1 VTSTNDRVRGVI
13 WKSAGQHLTHRLDNG
28 WLAVSGDFLRAYY
41 TRPEIHP
48 VEESC
53 AVEHALFERLMVDPF
68 APVSAEELATIA
80 DPDAAENY
88 AVVLRFRDHLVA
100 KGAIE
105 AAYASLFIPG
115 APLVPPVFISQMA
128 HLIMG
133 NILMGE
139 TDAMVARAAELFFR
153 EQTATTSN
161 ERMMLADAEVVETRA
176 QQTALLALS
185 DPRRT
190 EVDLE
195 ILNAE
200 GAEDYWARADRFD
213 LALDFRFAE
222 PGQDAFARL
231 IERWIRHFLDMR
243 VRVQPLQSV
252 KDQRWSWHVGLDAE
266 ATRILNAL
274 YEGEYLPEQGQGSIV
289 ALFRM
294 EFLDYDRVVEKMRRK
309 PAFLGLAVDAH
320 DRIRMKPQNLLINLP
335 LNQVLQ

>member
-1 VTSTNDRVRGVI
+1 VKPTNDKAKGVI

-53 AVEHALFERLMVDPF
+53 AVEHALFERLMEDPF
-68 APVSAEELATIA
+68 AAVSAEDLSSIA
-80 DPDAAENY
+80 DPDTAENY
-88 AVVLRFRDHLVA
+88 ALVMRFRDHLVS
-100 KGAIE
+100 KGSIE
-105 AAYASLFIPG
+105 AAYASLFAPG
-115 APLVPPVFISQMA
+115 APMIPPVFISQMA

-133 NILMGE
+133 NILIGE
-139 TDAMVARAAELFFR
+139 SDAMVARAAELFFR
-153 EQTATTSN
+153 EQTATTSE

-176 QQTALLALS
+176 QQTALLAQS

-190 EVDLE
+190 EVGLE

-200 GAEDYWARADRFD
+200 GADDYWARADRFD

-252 KDQRWSWHVGLDAE
+252 KDQRWSWHIGLDAE
-266 ATRILNAL
+266 ATRIMNAL

-294 EFLDYDRVVEKMRRK
+294 EFLDYDRVVDKMRRK

-335 LNQVLQ
+335 LNPVLQ

>member
-1 VTSTNDRVRGVI
+1 MTTPKYMAKSVI

-28 WLAVSGDFLRAYY
+28 WLAVSEDFLRAYY

-53 AVEHALFERLMVDPF
+53 AVEHELFERLLDDPF
-68 APVSAEELATIA
+68 AAVSAGDLARIA
-80 DPDAAENY
+80 DTDAAENY
-88 AVVLRFRDHLVA
+88 AVVLRFRDHLVD
-100 KGAIE
+100 KGSIE
-105 AAYASLFIPG
+105 AAYASLFAPG
-115 APLVPPVFISQMA
+115 APLIPPVFIGQMA

-133 NILMGE
+133 NILTGE
-139 TDAMVARAAELFFR
+139 SDAMVARAAELFFR
-153 EQTATTSN
+153 DQTATTSN
-161 ERMMLADAEVVETRA
+161 ERMMLADAEVVDTRA
-176 QQTALLALS
+176 RQTALLEVK
-185 DPRRT
+185 DPGQT
-190 EVDLE
+190 EVALD
-195 ILNAE
+195 ILNGE

-231 IERWIRHFLDMR
+231 IERWIKHFLDMR

-266 ATRILNAL
+266 ATRIMNAL

-294 EFLDYDRVVEKMRRK
+294 EFLDYDRVIDRMRRK

-320 DRIRMKPQNLLINLP
+320 NRIRMKPQNLLINLP
-335 LNQVLQ
+335 LNPLLQ

>member
-1 VTSTNDRVRGVI
+1 MTTPKDMAGSVI

-28 WLAVSGDFLRAYY
+28 WLAVSDDFLRAYY

-53 AVEHALFERLMVDPF
+53 AVEHALFERLMDDPF
-68 APVSAEELATIA
+68 AAVSAEDLARIA
-80 DPDAAENY
+80 DTDAAENY
-88 AVVLRFRDHLVA
+88 AVVLQFRDHLVA
-100 KGAIE
+100 KGSIG
-105 AAYASLFIPG
+105 AAYASFFAPG
-115 APLVPPVFISQMA
+115 APLIPPVFIGQMA

-133 NILMGE
+133 NILTGE

-153 EQTATTSN
+153 DQTATTSN
-161 ERMMLADAEVVETRA
+161 ERMMLADSEVVETRA
-176 QQTALLALS
+176 RQTALVDMEKSAQA
-185 DPRRT
+185 
-190 EVDLE
+190 EVALE
-195 ILNAE
+195 ILNSE
-200 GAEDYWARADRFD
+200 GAEEYWARADRFD

-231 IERWIRHFLDMR
+231 IERWIKHFLDMR

-266 ATRILNAL
+266 ATRIMNAL

-294 EFLDYDRVVEKMRRK
+294 EFLDYDRVIDRMRRK

-320 DRIRMKPQNLLINLP
+320 NRIRMKPQNLLINLP
-335 LNQVLQ
+335 LNPVLQ

>member
-1 VTSTNDRVRGVI
+1 MTSTNDSVRGVI

-28 WLAVSGDFLRAYY
+28 WLAVSADFLRAYY

-53 AVEHALFERLMVDPF
+53 AVEHALFERLMADPF
-68 APVSAEELATIA
+68 AAVSAEELATIA
-80 DPDAAENY
+80 DSDAADNY
-88 AVVLRFRDHLVA
+88 AVVLRFRDHLIA
-100 KGAIE
+100 KGSIE
-105 AAYASLFIPG
+105 AAYASLFTSG
-115 APLVPPVFISQMA
+115 APMIPPVFISQMA

-133 NILMGE
+133 NILVGE
-139 TDAMVARAAELFFR
+139 TDATVARAAELFFR

-231 IERWIRHFLDMR
+231 IERWIKHFLDMR

-294 EFLDYDRVVEKMRRK
+294 EFLDYDRVVDKMRRK

>member
-1 VTSTNDRVRGVI
+1 VKPTNNKAKGVI

-53 AVEHALFERLMVDPF
+53 AAEHALFERLMDDPF
-68 APVSAEELATIA
+68 AAVSAKDLSSIA

-88 AVVLRFRDHLVA
+88 SVVLRFRDHLVA
-100 KGAIE
+100 KGSIE
-105 AAYASLFIPG
+105 AAYASLFAPG
-115 APLVPPVFISQMA
+115 APLIPPVFISQMA

-139 TDAMVARAAELFFR
+139 SDAIVARAAELFFR
-153 EQTATTSN
+153 EQTATTSE

-176 QQTALLALS
+176 QQTALVALS

-190 EVDLE
+190 EVGLE

-200 GAEDYWARADRFD
+200 GAEDYWSRADHFD

-266 ATRILNAL
+266 ATRIMNAL
-274 YEGEYLPEQGQGSIV
+274 YEGEYLPQEGQGSIV

-294 EFLDYDRVVEKMRRK
+294 EFLDYDRVLDRMRRK

-320 DRIRMKPQNLLINLP
+320 NRIRMKPQNLLINLP
-335 LNQVLQ
+335 LNPVLQ

>member
-1 VTSTNDRVRGVI
+1 MTSTNDRVRGVI

-53 AVEHALFERLMVDPF
+53 AVEHALFERLMADPF
-68 APVSAEELATIA
+68 APVSAEELAKIA

-100 KGAIE
+100 KGSIE
-105 AAYASLFIPG
+105 GAYASLFIPG

>member
-1 VTSTNDRVRGVI
+1 MTTTNDNMGRVI

-53 AVEHALFERLMVDPF
+53 AAEHALFERLMADPF
-68 APVSAEELATIA
+68 APVSTEELAAIA

-88 AVVLRFRDHLVA
+88 SVVLRFRDHLVA
-100 KGAIE
+100 KGSIE
-105 AAYASLFIPG
+105 AGYASLFTPG

-133 NILMGE
+133 NILLDE
-139 TDAMVARAAELFFR
+139 TDATVARAAELFFR

-176 QQTALLALS
+176 QQSALLALS

-195 ILNAE
+195 ILNPE
-200 GAEDYWARADRFD
+200 GARDYWARADRFD

-274 YEGEYLPEQGQGSIV
+274 YEGEYLPEQGQGSII

-294 EFLDYDRVVEKMRRK
+294 EFLDYDRVIDRMRRK

-335 LNQVLQ
+335 LNPMLQ